1 MLVTKGEL
9 HERSTLRYTVMSII
23 VIAVI
28 ILSIMTTN
36 WTGVILM
43 VFLVWG
49 YLFYSTFATERLQLI
64 ADPHGIQLGN
74 QRAPWEAYMGYVLEV
89 DKVSWLLRNIVLVRQ
104 DKHDIHTILIDENDP
119 AEIERV
125 VMLIDQNLPL
135 LEWYAQKPIDIMM
148 RKFKI

>member
-1 MLVTKGEL
+1 MLVTKWEL
-9 HERSTLRYTVMSII
+9 HERSTLRYTVMAII

-28 ILSIMTTN
+28 VLSIMTTN

-49 YLFYSTFATERLQLI
+49 YLFYSTFATERLQLT
-64 ADPHGIQLGN
+64 ADSQGIQLGN
-74 QRAPWEAYMGYVLEV
+74 QRGAREAYVGYVLEV
-89 DKVSWLLRNIVLVRQ
+89 DQASWLLRNIVLIRQ
-104 DKHDIHTILIDENDP
+104 DSYDIHTILVDENDP